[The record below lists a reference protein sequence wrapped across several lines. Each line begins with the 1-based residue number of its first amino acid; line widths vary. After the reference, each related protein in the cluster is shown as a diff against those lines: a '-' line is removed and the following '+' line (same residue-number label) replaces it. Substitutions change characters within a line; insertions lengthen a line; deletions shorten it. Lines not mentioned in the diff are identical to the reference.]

1 MPETLL
7 EVKNC
12 SISFDKDKPLFKDVS
27 FNVREHD
34 VLVLQGKSGSGCVFP
49 LFKTRLSC

>member
-12 SISFDKDKPLFKDVS
+12 GITFNRGKSLFKDVS
-27 FNVREHD
+27 FDVREHD
-34 VLVLQGKSGSGCVFP
+34 VLVLQGKSGCG
-49 LFKTRLSC
+49 